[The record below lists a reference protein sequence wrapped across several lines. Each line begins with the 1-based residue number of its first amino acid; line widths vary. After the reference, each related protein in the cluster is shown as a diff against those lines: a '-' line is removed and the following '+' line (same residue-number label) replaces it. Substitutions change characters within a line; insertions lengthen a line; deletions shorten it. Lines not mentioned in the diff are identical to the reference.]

1 MLISNVSINLK
12 GAIMKKALF
21 YFLIIAFCTTSL
33 SPTLYSQITIKKQV
47 IVSGGFV
54 GTSNG
59 DVRMSG
65 AFGQTI
71 IGKRS
76 IMQGELEVGTVVH
89 QGFWVPE
96 GLITSVDDPV
106 FTYNSQITN
115 YPNPVH
121 NVTTFK
127 YNLESSAFVTLR
139 IIDMVGNQIIAFQDE
154 YQMQGEH
161 TFQWYARNSQG
172 LDLPSGSYIYEL
184 LVQPAERSGAT
195 IGSPYSLR
203 NVMVIVK

>member
-1 MLISNVSINLK
+1 
-12 GAIMKKALF
+12 MKKALLCF
-21 YFLIIAFCTTSL
+21 FIIAFCSAFFSHSL
-33 SPTLYSQITIKKQV
+33 NAQIEIRKQV

-54 GTSNG
+54 GVSNG
-59 DVRMSG
+59 DYRMSG

-76 IMQGELEVGTVVH
+76 ILQGELEVGNVVH

-96 GLITSVDDPV
+96 GLVTSVDEPV
-106 FTYNSQITN
+106 FTYNSQISN
-115 YPNPVH
+115 YPNPVN

-127 YNLESSAFVTLR
+127 YNLESNAFVTLR
-139 IIDMVGNQIIAFQDE
+139 IIDMVGNQIIVFQDDF
-154 YQMQGEH
+154 QAQGEH

-184 LVQPAERSGAT
+184 LVQPAERSGVSS
-195 IGSPYSLR
+195 GSTYSLR